1 MLFDKLK
8 IIFDEALE
16 TIETVAP
23 STDTEPDY
31 FTIFKVNKIV
41 QELINCG
48 NTDLSLKLFSAIH
61 WKFTFKALEFS
72 EQNYDR
78 ITHKKQHHYLN
89 FLEKDTKMHVVD
101 SNCVIDGFYMLVN
114 LRFRVQFYMEFINAA
129 TGEVNADQIGAE
141 NMFNHFQMVT
151 TPLKTSFFLTFFLD
165 DVNFERALTRF
176 PDDRRFLGEEYL
188 SRKSRS

>member
-16 TIETVAP
+16 TIDTVVP

-141 NMFNHFQMVT
+141 NMFNHF
-151 TPLKTSFFLTFFLD
+151 
-165 DVNFERALTRF
+165 
-176 PDDRRFLGEEYL
+176 
-188 SRKSRS
+188 